1 MLCSDTTCQGVVEG
15 LEGIDDEV
23 DEIGIAF
30 VKTRNEDYPYRTHDI
45 SSFPVLGLYRN
56 GGDFV
61 QYEGRDD
68 LVAERFHI
76 FLCLF
81 HDLHLAGDIMLLDF
95 DELDEQL
102 VFDRAMSDEE
112 LFLLDD

>member
-1 MLCSDTTCQGVVEG
+1 MNCNPLLISIFDIFMNDILKYAISYYFFCLPCSDTTCQGVVEG

-56 GGDFV
+56 GGDFI
-61 QYEGRDD
+61 QYEGRC
-68 LVAERFHI
+68 I
-76 FLCLF
+76 
-81 HDLHLAGDIMLLDF
+81 
-95 DELDEQL
+95 
-102 VFDRAMSDEE
+102 
-112 LFLLDD
+112 

>member
-1 MLCSDTTCQGVVEG
+1 MEG

-56 GGDFV
+56 GGDFI
-61 QYEGRDD
+61 QYDG
-68 LVAERFHI
+68 
-76 FLCLF
+76 
-81 HDLHLAGDIMLLDF
+81 MLI
-95 DELDEQL
+95 
-102 VFDRAMSDEE
+102 S
-112 LFLLDD
+112 

>member
-1 MLCSDTTCQGVVEG
+1 MVTYANLKYLQKLECIIPFLTFSDTTCQGVVEG

-56 GGDFV
+56 GGDFI
-61 QYEGRDD
+61 QYDG
-68 LVAERFHI
+68 
-76 FLCLF
+76 
-81 HDLHLAGDIMLLDF
+81 MLI
-95 DELDEQL
+95 
-102 VFDRAMSDEE
+102 V
-112 LFLLDD
+112 

>member
-1 MLCSDTTCQGVVEG
+1 MFCLLYSDTTCQGVVEG

-56 GGDFV
+56 GGEFI
-61 QYEGRDD
+61 QYEGRCIWKQI
-68 LVAERFHI
+68 HQN
-76 FLCLF
+76 CQ
-81 HDLHLAGDIMLLDF
+81 HNS
-95 DELDEQL
+95 ELGSHYSD
-102 VFDRAMSDEE
+102 MSMK
-112 LFLLDD
+112 LS

>member
-23 DEIGIAF
+23 DDIGIAF

-56 GGDFV
+56 GGDFI
-61 QYEGRDD
+61 QYEGMRIWKQIYQNYKRDW
-68 LVAERFHI
+68 VI
-76 FLCLF
+76 Y
-81 HDLHLAGDIMLLDF
+81 
-95 DELDEQL
+95 Q
-102 VFDRAMSDEE
+102 
-112 LFLLDD
+112 